1 MGGEKHYLYVDKNKK
16 YVILGTDI
24 ERTANKVGGYSY
36 QSSSEHPNGTWN
48 NEVGYG
54 LVNAYAAVKE
64 AQKTLK

>member
-1 MGGEKHYLYVDKNKK
+1 MNKK
-16 YVILGTDI
+16 SI
-24 ERTANKVGGYSY
+24 KVGGYSY